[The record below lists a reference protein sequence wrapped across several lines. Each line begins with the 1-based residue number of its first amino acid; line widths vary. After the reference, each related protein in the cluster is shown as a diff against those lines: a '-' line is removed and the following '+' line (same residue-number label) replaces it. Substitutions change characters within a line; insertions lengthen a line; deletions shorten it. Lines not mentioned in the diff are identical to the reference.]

1 MTKQTGFSF
10 KDVDIRSIDCSQLA
24 DRSQVHIDKGME
36 REERIREFCRQT
48 NYHPDCMVIDG
59 VVVLS
64 RFSWSDVTSEDC
76 ICAAVRNAG

>member
-1 MTKQTGFSF
+1 MEMMPAFSF
-10 KDVDIRSIDCSQLA
+10 QDTDIRSIDRSLLA
-24 DRSQVHIDKGME
+24 DRSQIHIDRGMK
-36 REERIREFCRQT
+36 REERLHEFCRQT

-64 RFSWSDVTSEDC
+64 RFAKTDVTIEDC

>member
-1 MTKQTGFSF
+1 MIKQTGFSF
-10 KDVDIRSIDCSQLA
+10 QDADIRSIDRSQLA
-24 DRSQVHIDKGME
+24 DRSQICIDKDMG

-64 RFSWSDVTSEDC
+64 RFSRSDVTIEDC

>member
-1 MTKQTGFSF
+1 MIKQTGFSF
-10 KDVDIRSIDCSQLA
+10 Q
-24 DRSQVHIDKGME
+24 GMG

-64 RFSWSDVTSEDC
+64 RFSRSDVTIEDC